1 MARRRRQAAED
12 KMEQSIFEQY
22 DIFKTMH
29 PVKIEVMKEL
39 AENMKG
45 KDLKDAAPF
54 LMAATT
60 KLKQHGQSFSPEEIR
75 VLMEILTKDMSP
87 QEKAK
92 VEMMKNIIRKR

>member
-1 MARRRRQAAED
+1 MS
-12 KMEQSIFEQY
+12 QSIFEQY

-39 AENMKG
+39 AENMTG
-45 KDLKDAAPF
+45 KELKDAAPL
-54 LMAATT
+54 LMAATK
-60 KLKQHGQSFSPEEIR
+60 KLKQHNQSFTQEEIR

-92 VEMMKNIIRKR
+92 VEMMKNLIRKR

>member
-1 MARRRRQAAED
+1 MS
-12 KMEQSIFEQY
+12 QSIFEQY

-39 AENMKG
+39 AENMTG
-45 KDLKDAAPF
+45 KELKDAAPL
-54 LMAATT
+54 LMAATK
-60 KLKQHGQSFSPEEIR
+60 KLKQHNQSFTQEEVR

-92 VEMMKNIIRKR
+92 VEMMKNLIRKR